1 MKKTKIVCTLGPSSS
16 TLPVIKEL
24 IRAGMDVARINFS
37 HGTHEQHGELIRL
50 VRQAARE
57 LGREIGVLADIQGP
71 KIRTGVLPEPLELE
85 EGSRLYLVKEERARP
100 EGVEHPVITVDYEY
114 LLEDLSIG
122 NSVYLNDGLIHL
134 QVEKVVDDAL
144 LCRVVEG
151 GRLQSRKG
159 VSLPGVSVR
168 LPAVT
173 EKDLRD
179 LEFLAKTGVDF
190 IALSFVRRAKHVDE
204 VRQILRDLGLETK
217 IIAKIENEE
226 GFNRKDGI
234 LSTADG
240 IMVARGD
247 LGIELPLEN
256 VPLIQSS
263 LIQSAN
269 RLGKPV
275 ITATEMLE
283 SMIRNP
289 RPTRAEVTD
298 VAHAI
303 MAGTDAVM
311 LSAETA
317 VGRHPVQTVEM
328 MARIAR
334 RIESSLDYE
343 EILRGKQERIL
354 RTLTVADAISHA
366 TCQTAS
372 DLRAQAIITSTQS
385 GSTARMVSKYRPKP
399 PILAATP
406 NPQVAKELTLSWGV
420 IPMVVPFTKTTD
432 ATLDVSI
439 QAAVASG
446 LVKKGD
452 LVIITAGVRT
462 GIPGTTNLL
471 QVHEI

>member
-100 EGVEHPVITVDYEY
+100 EGVEHPVIPVDYEY

-343 EILRGKQERIL
+343 EIHRGKQERIL